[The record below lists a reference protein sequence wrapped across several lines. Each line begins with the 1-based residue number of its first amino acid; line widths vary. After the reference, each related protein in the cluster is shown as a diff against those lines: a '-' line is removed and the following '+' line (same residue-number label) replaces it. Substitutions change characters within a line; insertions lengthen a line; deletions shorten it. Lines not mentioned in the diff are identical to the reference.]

1 MKYLL
6 KTVKICHTLD
16 SMSLFYNLNSRVL
29 DTDNGK
35 EKANS
40 GDRGMNLLPKLMNVV
55 VCLKA
60 YTESADPRDMES
72 PPPFLTSDSV
82 L

>member
-1 MKYLL
+1 M
-6 KTVKICHTLD
+6 
-16 SMSLFYNLNSRVL
+16 
-29 DTDNGK
+29 
-35 EKANS
+35 EKKRLTAVIVA
-40 GDRGMNLLPKLMNVV
+40 MNLHPELMNVV